1 MNWQYQQLFE
11 PLSQAKENVSADRW
25 EPKLPVMPPRPKK
38 GLTAAVLAGSLFFVP
53 VVAAPAE
60 TVTCDKWQPS
70 YPSQHSRRVQPQHAS
85 YFAPV
90 TTPAPAETVTCD
102 KWQPVY
108 PSQHGRE
115 ALPQQTAYFAP
126 TTTPAPETITPDKWL
141 GEQPDRVPGPRPTP
155 QTAGAVFIE
164 QIVFAAVVT
173 GGAGGQEWEPNVYHA
188 RRLSYRPEGGTFF
201 PILPDYTPLENVL
214 LDRWKPT
221 YPDSLWKRTNR
232 AHLEPA
238 VTRPIT
244 TTFTILPLTAT
255 ARLYAESVRSELM
268 ADTEQQMLDVEAIG
282 LELIVESI
290 L

>member
-90 TTPAPAETVTCD
+90 TTPAPAETVT
-102 KWQPVY
+102 
-108 PSQHGRE
+108 
-115 ALPQQTAYFAP
+115 
-126 TTTPAPETITPDKWL
+126 PDKWL
-141 GEQPDRVPGPRPTP
+141 GEYPDQFPRPRPTP